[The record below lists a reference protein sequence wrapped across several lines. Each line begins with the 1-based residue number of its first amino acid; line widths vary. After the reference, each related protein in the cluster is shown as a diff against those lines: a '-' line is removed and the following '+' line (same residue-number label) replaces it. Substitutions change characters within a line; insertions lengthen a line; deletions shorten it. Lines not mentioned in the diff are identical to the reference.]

1 MLINLN
7 FYQKNAFFNNSLIIL
22 LADTIFHYHPG
33 ERERH
38 NARYGV
44 QIILPVC
51 FLYCS
56 VASKTAGWMR
66 FLMD

>member
-1 MLINLN
+1 MLIISY
-7 FYQKNAFFNNSLIIL
+7 FYQKKAFFNNSLNIL

-44 QIILPVC
+44 QIICLFVSC
-51 FLYCS
+51 
-56 VASKTAGWMR
+56 TAQ
-66 FLMD
+66 